1 MALVLRAANCPN
13 QELALTNCVF
23 VSRASF
29 SRLPGDEPKYLQLR
43 QFVYVARSNDAV
55 EGDGV
60 GLNSVQRKLLAVSV
74 GDELQGTPWRVPGTG
89 LCRLTLEVDFV
100 RKATVRGTAQ
110 LDGSAIVEAV
120 MRRYAHQVFAV
131 GQQVAIDFQGSNL
144 LLTVSA
150 LTVAPLAE
158 LTSPS
163 VVGVDAQLGLL
174 NAQTFI
180 VLTKAQG
187 APLALVGMDA
197 NRQGANQII
206 KSDFNFEQMGIG
218 GLDAEFSDIFRRAFA
233 SRIFPPAVLKQLGV
247 QHVRG
252 MLLYGP
258 PGTGKTLM
266 ARQIG
271 KMLNG
276 REPKIVNGPEVL
288 SKYVGQSEEN
298 IRKLFADAEAE
309 QAEQGDDSSLHIII
323 FDEIDAICKQRG
335 RSNDSTGV
343 HDTVVNQ
350 LLSKID
356 GVNALNNILLIG
368 MTNRKDMID
377 DALLRPGRLEVQ
389 IEIHLPDEAGRE
401 QILKIKTANMRKGG
415 YLAPEVSVADL
426 AARAKNFSGAELE
439 GLVKSA
445 TSCAPRARAPRP
457 PPRARL
463 AAPTARR
470 ASVAPP
476 ARLRARAPARR
487 APPAVPRATGR
498 YAFSRQVHVD
508 NLKDVSI
515 GNLRVGAADFDRALT
530 EVKPAFGVAGDDLAA
545 LVSGGIVEYGPSLRH
560 LVATA
565 DSFMK
570 QLQASQRVNRMAI
583 LLEGPPG
590 AGKTALAAHLALRS
604 AWPFVKLVS
613 PDRYVGLSEGAKAR
627 RGTRARRCAQRRGC
641 ARAAPKVP
649 GRARRAR
656 WPARR
661 SPGPTAGARAF
672 LALLPLPR
680 PLPSLPQVAAIA
692 RVFDDALKSPLSC
705 VVLDD
710 LERLLEYVRIGPR
723 FSNLVLQTLIVCVR
737 RAPTRGK
744 LLVLATT
751 SCSAVLSSLEMLDAF
766 NSVLPVR
773 SGDANGRRAHGRTT
787 RTRARVSPLR
797 RRPFCLLPSQVRC
810 LDPSEA
816 GHVLAE
822 VGGMPPAHVAAAQAA
837 MPAEGL
843 PIKKL
848 LLVLEM
854 AALDGKTPTADAFI
868 QCMHEVAN

>member
-445 TSCAPRARAPRP
+445 TS
-457 PPRARL
+457 
-463 AAPTARR
+463 
-470 ASVAPP
+470 
-476 ARLRARAPARR
+476 
-487 APPAVPRATGR
+487 

-613 PDRYVGLSEGAKAR
+613 PDRYVGLSEGAK
-627 RGTRARRCAQRRGC
+627 
-641 ARAAPKVP
+641 
-649 GRARRAR
+649 
-656 WPARR
+656 
-661 SPGPTAGARAF
+661 
-672 LALLPLPR
+672 
-680 PLPSLPQVAAIA
+680 VAAIA

-773 SGDANGRRAHGRTT
+773 
-787 RTRARVSPLR
+787 
-797 RRPFCLLPSQVRC
+797 C